1 MRTLLDTN
9 VQVAASANRRF
20 CLDILQLVLE
30 EHHLLI
36 EAAEGVSDTLTPL

>member
-1 MRTLLDTN
+1 MSTLLDTN
-9 VQVAASANRRF
+9 VQVAAVATRGF